1 MFLVALALPVAA
13 QPLKAWKGGATPALQ
28 LEDVQGKMH
37 RLSEYRGKVV
47 LLNFWAT
54 WCTPCR
60 EEMPSM
66 ASLEHSLEGR
76 PFAVLAVNVG
86 EGASAARGCGE
97 KMALRFPLL
106 LDRDMKTTRAWGAR
120 VLPASYVIGRDGVA
134 RYAFVNPDWTF
145 RAEPDDLIA
154 AVRQLAMDAAA
165 AV

>member
-1 MFLVALALPVAA
+1 MRLALVFLVALALPVAA
-13 QPLKAWKGGATPALQ
+13 QPLKAWKGGATPALE
-28 LEDVQGKMH
+28 LEDVQGKTH

-66 ASLEHSLEGR
+66 ASLEQSLQGR

-86 EGASAARGCGE
+86 EGASAARGFGE

-106 LDRDMKTTRAWGAR
+106 LDRDMNTTRAWGAR
-120 VLPASYVIGRDGVA
+120 VLPASYVIGPDGKVA
-134 RYAFVNPDWTF
+134 YSYLGAIDWN
-145 RAEPDDLIA
+145 APE
-154 AVRQLAMDAAA
+154 VRKAIERLMP
-165 AV
+165 

>member
-1 MFLVALALPVAA
+1 MKLVLSLLVALALPAAA
-13 QPLKAWKGGATPALQ
+13 QPLKGWKGGATPALE

-66 ASLEHSLEGR
+66 ASLEDSLQGR

-86 EGASAARGCGE
+86 EGASAARSFGE
-97 KMALRFPLL
+97 KMALPFPLL

-120 VLPASYVIGRDGVA
+120 VLPASYVIGPDGKVA
-134 RYAFVNPDWTF
+134 YSYVGAIDWN
-145 RAEPDDLIA
+145 APE
-154 AVRQLAMDAAA
+154 VRKAIERLMP
-165 AV
+165 